1 MRRAFPFFF
10 CVSFA
15 RVDAA
20 DSPDSRLTRGFSP
33 CYKARPGIT
42 TRKNSSVFGLRA
54 DAGFCISHQRISER
68 GCSVNKFELIEAIAK
83 SADISKAAAGRALD
97 GAVAAIQVSLKK
109 GSMVTLVG
117 FGTFYVGKRAARSGR
132 NPRTGAAI
140 KIKAAKVPKFRAGK
154 ALKDA
159 VN

>member
-1 MRRAFPFFF
+1 M
-10 CVSFA
+10 
-15 RVDAA
+15 
-20 DSPDSRLTRGFSP
+20 
-33 CYKARPGIT
+33 
-42 TRKNSSVFGLRA
+42 
-54 DAGFCISHQRISER
+54 
-68 GCSVNKFELIEAIAK
+68 NKSELIDQIAK

-97 GAVAAIQVSLKK
+97 AIIGSVKSSLKK
-109 GSMVTLVG
+109 GGSVTLVG
-117 FGTFYVGKRAARSGR
+117 FGTFHVGKRAARSGR